1 MTAAARTKLLPLPV
15 LVHDEP
21 IFTPLLN
28 APCGQ
33 CRLEGRA
40 LFSKL
45 VDPIRCMSR
54 CITQCIRPVAVLE
67 GQPSSLITS
76 LIAHHPRRLAKRT
89 ILICTHLQ
97 PRLPTGPA
105 AGEGKPAFENIMRYL
120 NLRFLPGPRA
130 QLPSEWS
137 TVWVTC
143 VRPRLDRRP
152 DHLLVRP
159 STASGGKIGARILG
173 RMT

>member
-1 MTAAARTKLLPLPV
+1 MSTIGQGT
-15 LVHDEP
+15 
-21 IFTPLLN
+21 IFK
-28 APCGQ
+28 A
-33 CRLEGRA
+33 
-40 LFSKL
+40 
-45 VDPIRCMSR
+45 VDPIRCMTR
-54 CITQCIRPVAVLE
+54 CITKCIRPVAVLE

-76 LIAHHPRRLAKRT
+76 LIAHHPRRLAKT
-89 ILICTHLQ
+89 TVLICTLLQ

-130 QLPSEWS
+130 QFPSERS

-152 DHLLVRP
+152 DHLLVSP